1 MDNEKLKKYY
11 KGTHEK
17 KIFHTKL
24 FSDDSSAHIMYIY
37 EYEKEI
43 ENFCST
49 FLCYLPYYVRNSDQ
63 LSTISDDDTENDLIN
78 RSKKIRISKI
88 VPQRKIEVDG
98 LYGELFLDFYLRIVC
113 NRKCLITYGM
123 KKAFSVAQNEE
134 ARGHDNVVYYL
145 DNGKINICF
154 CEAKFVSGA
163 STAKTKLIEDI
174 NGATNKNNGHLSKD
188 FLNDYIAFILEQN
201 PSIDESDK
209 SILNPFFEKLNAEL
223 DDTNDFVNVLIKFDV
238 CCNFIFFA
246 IFDSTRKEPQKL
258 IEHYNE
264 IFNEATKKIKDLG
277 IINYKIE
284 IIFIPTDS
292 KPLRIKGAI
301 QNIYA

>member
-11 KGTHEK
+11 KDNHEK

-24 FSDDSSAHIMYIY
+24 FSKNSSAHIMFIY

-49 FLCYLPYYVRNSDQ
+49 FLCYLPYYVRSSDQ
-63 LSTISDDDTENDLIN
+63 LSTISDNDIESDLIS
-78 RSKKIRISKI
+78 RSKIIRISDS

-98 LYGELFLDFYLRIVC
+98 LYGKLFLDFYLRIVC
-113 NRKCLITYGM
+113 NRKCLIAYGM
-123 KKAFSVAQNEE
+123 KKAFSVAKNEE
-134 ARGHDNVVYYL
+134 ARGYDNVVYYL

-163 STAKTKLIEDI
+163 SIAKNKLIEDI
-174 NGATNKNNGHLSKD
+174 KGAKNKNNSHISKE
-188 FLNDYIAFILEQN
+188 FLNDYICFILEQN
-201 PSIDESDK
+201 PMIDESDK
-209 SILNPFFEKLNAEL
+209 SILSSFFNELNTEL
-223 DDTNDFVNVLIKFDV
+223 DKTNDFVSVLIRLNI

-246 IFDSTRKEPQKL
+246 IFDSTKKEPEKL
-258 IEHYNE
+258 IEYYNE
-264 IFNEATKKIKDLG
+264 IFNEVTINIKNIG

-284 IIFIPTDS
+284 IVFIPTDS
-292 KPLRIKGAI
+292 KPLEIKGEI
-301 QNIYA
+301 QKNYG